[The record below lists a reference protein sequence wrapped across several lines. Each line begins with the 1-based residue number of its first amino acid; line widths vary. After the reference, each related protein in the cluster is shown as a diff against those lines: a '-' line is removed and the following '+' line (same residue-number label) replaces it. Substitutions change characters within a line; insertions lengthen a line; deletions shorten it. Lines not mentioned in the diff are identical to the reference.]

1 MGNKWMMRGL
11 AFCRLLALI
20 RFIFWA
26 LPSWPLRECNSDCC
40 EAASVPDAIISRA
53 WRVQFSL
60 LSPANC
66 VFFFAQHV
74 GAIILQEGVCER
86 DGKRQRT
93 RTCTR
98 AHADNMLQLQVALEC
113 FKTKRVSSCDS
124 PLSSPPLSFTF
135 QGAQITSS
143 SATVRL
149 MESRSCDLRLSV
161 SPLTSRFFFY
171 LPSRRFPPPALCW
184 TLSAELTERHVGS
197 AAEKLKCN
205 FKGVFDVFFFFPAL
219 HLTSCFLLAPA
230 SFQLWAVFLS
240 LLLFVRVFREVCLLL
255 WRV

>member
-93 RTCTR
+93 RTCCTFSR
-98 AHADNMLQLQVALEC
+98 LPYVHTLITCYSCRFHLNTSRQNVCL
-113 FKTKRVSSCDS
+113 RVIRPSA
-124 PLSSPPLSFTF
+124 PPLCHLHFK
-135 QGAQITSS
+135 A
-143 SATVRL
+143 
-149 MESRSCDLRLSV
+149 LR
-161 SPLTSRFFFY
+161 
-171 LPSRRFPPPALCW
+171 
-184 TLSAELTERHVGS
+184 
-197 AAEKLKCN
+197 
-205 FKGVFDVFFFFPAL
+205 
-219 HLTSCFLLAPA
+219 
-230 SFQLWAVFLS
+230 
-240 LLLFVRVFREVCLLL
+240 
-255 WRV
+255 

>member
-86 DGKRQRT
+86 DGKQQEQELAAHFHAC

-98 AHADNMLQLQVALEC
+98 WLHVTVAGCTWMLQD
-113 FKTKRVSSCDS
+113 KTCVFVWFAPQLPPSVIYISRRSDNLKQRYGTSDGEQIMRPATVCLTAYLSFFFLS
-124 PLSSPPLSFTF
+124 LISSPP
-135 QGAQITSS
+135 
-143 SATVRL
+143 SAGPLLNLV
-149 MESRSCDLRLSV
+149 SGVNWASCRI
-161 SPLTSRFFFY
+161 RG
-171 LPSRRFPPPALCW
+171 R
-184 TLSAELTERHVGS
+184 ETEM
-197 AAEKLKCN
+197 
-205 FKGVFDVFFFFPAL
+205 
-219 HLTSCFLLAPA
+219 
-230 SFQLWAVFLS
+230 
-240 LLLFVRVFREVCLLL
+240 
-255 WRV
+255 